1 MGGVSRPDPWGIGQG
16 VGAVGAVGSP
26 AEVPQAPPRP
36 EEAQA
41 QATERGEGQACRH
54 REDSKSPSYVY
65 KLTHPRG
72 WYPDPTL
79 RPLLSPPIFE
89 PRFPSCDR
97 HRHPRRAPASSPE
110 RRRIMGPLSR
120 REALK
125 ITAANLA
132 FADPLGTAAAGQGGP
147 PSKTFDV
154 VFEGG
159 GIKGAAMAG
168 ALEEFEES
176 GFG

>member
-72 WYPDPTL
+72 WVNGVAWHPAP
-79 RPLLSPPIFE
+79 RSVPIARGRGPIE
-89 PRFPSCDR
+89 
-97 HRHPRRAPASSPE
+97 A
-110 RRRIMGPLSR
+110 RRI
-120 REALK
+120 REVPARC
-125 ITAANLA
+125 
-132 FADPLGTAAAGQGGP
+132 
-147 PSKTFDV
+147 S
-154 VFEGG
+154 E
-159 GIKGAAMAG
+159 
-168 ALEEFEES
+168 
-176 GFG
+176 

>member
-72 WYPDPTL
+72 WDEEPHEMADDIQGHQDRGGHDDRERGPD
-79 RPLLSPPIFE
+79 E
-89 PRFPSCDR
+89 
-97 HRHPRRAPASSPE
+97 
-110 RRRIMGPLSR
+110 
-120 REALK
+120 
-125 ITAANLA
+125 
-132 FADPLGTAAAGQGGP
+132 
-147 PSKTFDV
+147 
-154 VFEGG
+154 
-159 GIKGAAMAG
+159 
-168 ALEEFEES
+168 
-176 GFG
+176 

>member
-72 WYPDPTL
+72 CGLILKNLGHVSIAGGIVLRYFPL
-79 RPLLSPPIFE
+79 RPRPSP
-89 PRFPSCDR
+89 RG
-97 HRHPRRAPASSPE
+97 RA
-110 RRRIMGPLSR
+110 GPSR
-120 REALK
+120 RPM
-125 ITAANLA
+125 TR
-132 FADPLGTAAAGQGGP
+132 PLP
-147 PSKTFDV
+147 
-154 VFEGG
+154 
-159 GIKGAAMAG
+159 
-168 ALEEFEES
+168 
-176 GFG
+176 

>member
-72 WYPDPTL
+72 WVTKA
-79 RPLLSPPIFE
+79 RW
-89 PRFPSCDR
+89 
-97 HRHPRRAPASSPE
+97 
-110 RRRIMGPLSR
+110 
-120 REALK
+120 
-125 ITAANLA
+125 AAA
-132 FADPLGTAAAGQGGP
+132 TAAASG
-147 PSKTFDV
+147 
-154 VFEGG
+154 EAHR
-159 GIKGAAMAG
+159 GAAMVP
-168 ALEEFEES
+168 S
-176 GFG
+176 

>member
-54 REDSKSPSYVY
+54 REDSKSPSYVH

-72 WYPDPTL
+72 WCAYLTEGHGL
-79 RPLLSPPIFE
+79 
-89 PRFPSCDR
+89 
-97 HRHPRRAPASSPE
+97 AQKPAFVGMS
-110 RRRIMGPLSR
+110 
-120 REALK
+120 K
-125 ITAANLA
+125 
-132 FADPLGTAAAGQGGP
+132 GGVNAY
-147 PSKTFDV
+147 DWAV
-154 VFEGG
+154 
-159 GIKGAAMAG
+159 
-168 ALEEFEES
+168 
-176 GFG
+176 